1 MSEWLSEAPLARPL
15 PLKEMTALASIRDG
29 ERRGAAIST
38 YYSLARRQSEITLD
52 LMLRLFEIE
61 EHMSMVMEIDKAWYF
76 AESEHPDRKLFSAD
90 IVLFHQVAANTLERF
105 IASRDH
111 WAQNEQGTAL
121 VQTASLFASFHYASA
136 MKWLFLR
143 HEPVPNAFWLGFHKH
158 YQFAEEQHFD
168 TTLAP
173 LFDAESE
180 QQTSMRAIYLGALLL
195 DLLNTGS
202 MTTGQITLAFN
213 WLAQWAIDYQLT
225 KTIAASTPNAGDSIL
240 FLDFDTTQGLRL
252 HRGEAPLPTQRF
264 LGIPQ
269 LVKQIDLMRTQLRNG
284 RQSVVREGDRDVPV
298 EDQAGLLLS
307 MERLYQTL
315 QQAAA
320 RNIEVRTQVMN
331 VETRV
336 FRGFTAARAS
346 LSLTQPAQ
354 NATGTQ
360 ATQNTA
366 LTSDDFASLPQSAP
380 HLSPNLPPS
389 PAPTEAAKTLT
400 LSDDSAA
407 LTTLTPAPEST
418 GFTLSLVPVS
428 GKTLDADTPSNAPQ
442 QAPVV
447 AKAAI
452 TPVPSTTKTDGDAL
466 PVLNFSNIAQGGGA
480 GITHIARGQDRRLVD
495 LYGNAPI
502 WRARDISAKGFGFSV
517 GADDARAA
525 PQLGELLGLLPP
537 MVKHPLLGIIVRKIN
552 DPQIHEITLGVEIL
566 SARPLPVV
574 VHRVPALADEVDTND
589 PTQKPQEISPQAPTA
604 NEAMTIPAIFAPGTE
619 FDGRLDT
626 LVLPANKFSTADN
639 YLIESGGNKFRIVVN
654 RVVRKS
660 DDWVALRFEVREQ
673 L

>member
-1 MSEWLSEAPLARPL
+1 MSDWLSVAPLARPL
-15 PLKEMTALASIRDG
+15 PLKEMTVLASIRDG
-29 ERRGAAIST
+29 ERRAGAIST
-38 YYSLARRQSEITLD
+38 YYSLARRQSEITID
-52 LMLRLFEIE
+52 LLLRLFEIE
-61 EHMSMVMEIDKAWYF
+61 EHMSMVLETDKAWYF
-76 AESEHPDRKLFSAD
+76 AESEHADRKLFSAD

-111 WAQNEQGTAL
+111 WAQTEQGTAL
-121 VQTASLFASFHYASA
+121 VQTASLFAIFHYASA

-158 YQFAEEQHFD
+158 YQYAEEHNFD
-168 TTLAP
+168 TVLAP

-202 MTTGQITLAFN
+202 MTTGQIKLAFN

-225 KTIAASTPNAGDSIL
+225 STIAASTPNAGDSVL
-240 FLDFDTTQGLRL
+240 FVDYQTEQGLRL
-252 HRGEAPLPTQRF
+252 YRGEAPLPTHRF

-269 LVKQIDLMRTQLRNG
+269 LVKQIDNMRTQLRSG
-284 RQSVVREGDRDVPV
+284 RQSIVRDGDRDVPV

-331 VETRV
+331 VATRV
-336 FRGFTAARAS
+336 FRGFTDARAS
-346 LSLTQPAQ
+346 LALAS
-354 NATGTQ
+354 NSQ
-360 ATQNTA
+360 ATA
-366 LTSDDFASLPQSAP
+366 STSNAP
-380 HLSPNLPPS
+380 VETTPLPP
-389 PAPTEAAKTLT
+389 PAPLT
-400 LSDDSAA
+400 LSLADDHADNAS
-407 LTTLTPAPEST
+407 LQPKS
-418 GFTLSLVPVS
+418 FTLSLVPVS
-428 GKTLDADTPSNAPQ
+428 SKETDATANLSA
-442 QAPVV
+442 QAPAPSV
-447 AKAAI
+447 AA
-452 TPVPSTTKTDGDAL
+452 TPVPTAANDDPNRL
-466 PVLNFSNIAQGGGA
+466 PVLNFSNIPQGGGA
-480 GITHIARGQDRRLVD
+480 GTTHVAQGQAQTLVQ
-495 LYGNAPI
+495 LYENAPI
-502 WRARDISAKGFGFSV
+502 WRARDISSKGFGFSV
-517 GADDARAA
+517 GANDARVP

-537 MVKHPLLGIIVRKIN
+537 MVKHPLLGVVVRKIN
-552 DPQIHEITLGVEIL
+552 DPQTNEITLGVEIL

-574 VHRVPALADEVDTND
+574 VHRVPAIVVEANADGTNGGAEEV
-589 PTQKPQEISPQAPTA
+589 SPQAPVA
-604 NEAMTIPAIFAPGTE
+604 NESMTIPAIFAPGPE

-639 YLIESGGNKFRIVVN
+639 YIIESGGNKFRIVVN